1 MTRRATPAAGP
12 FTSSS
17 RPKLRWLALAFVA
30 LIVVL
35 QYPMWL
41 GKGGWL
47 QVREFDRQLAAQKE
61 ANAKLKVRN
70 DALDADVRDLK
81 AGVEAIEER
90 ARSEL
95 GMVKQDEVFFQL
107 RQRPESAGG
116 ERKDVAKPSSPGTTS
131 LPIRPASSSS
141 DKR

>member
-1 MTRRATPAAGP
+1 M
-12 FTSSS
+12 
-17 RPKLRWLALAFVA
+17 RWLAIAFALLILA
-30 LIVVL
+30 L

-47 QVREFDRQLAAQKE
+47 QVREYDRQLAAQRE
-61 ANAKLKVRN
+61 ANAMLKMRN

-81 AGVEAIEER
+81 TGSEAIEER

-107 RQRPESAGG
+107 RQRPESMRG
-116 ERKDVAKPSSPGTTS
+116 ETPADGRPSPSGTTS
-131 LPIRPASSSS
+131 LPIRPASRPA
-141 DKR
+141 DKP

>member
-1 MTRRATPAAGP
+1 M
-12 FTSSS
+12 
-17 RPKLRWLALAFVA
+17 RWLALAFVA
-30 LIVVL
+30 LIVML

-47 QVREFDRQLAAQKE
+47 QVREFDRQLAAQRE

-70 DALDADVRDLK
+70 DSLDADVRDLK
-81 AGVEAIEER
+81 AGFEAIEER

-107 RQRPESAGG
+107 RQRPESGRSEPDA
-116 ERKDVAKPSSPGTTS
+116 VKPSSGTTS
-131 LPIRPASSSS
+131 LPIRPASPPANT
-141 DKR
+141 R